1 MKASLFY
8 AIVLV
13 ASAAS
18 PILGE
23 QSLDSIQ
30 KMEESGD
37 TMGARNALARAAQ
50 ASPNSVAAWTAYA
63 EFLDR
68 YGDPGA
74 RAAYEKLLAA
84 LRNGGDSARA
94 AAVAHRVELLTLLA
108 GDRVPGGFVVKSGSP
123 PGTANIPGPLR
134 SFARMAALSP
144 EADLADVLP
153 ALARNVVTNGYQA
166 SHNNESLEQT
176 EFLKLVHRYLSQARE
191 LEKLSGETHTIKIDT
206 CESPAAG
213 ELLRILGFRMRGGCG
228 SEVVLET
235 VNAPRAFLTTDSGFP
250 LNDLEQALRTNHPF
264 TYDFHPTAVPVMF
277 GPDYWSGPKDKE
289 KDATNFIENFISDP
303 SVCRLYLGFSKLD
316 TVTAEALRKVA
327 SLTRLKAYSHVLD
340 FFGGMFE
347 LRDGKAVVPGG
358 QRAAAGWAELAGA
371 SPAHG
376 AAFFDKLMAKDDGWL
391 ASLYDALARIHGPVQ
406 DYLTDPVRMKRFYSA
421 VRGRITSPGPA
432 RPVFRANTD
441 MMLFTT
447 RMRVDPNGKPHIPG
461 SLEVW
466 RNLFLNHPQGK
477 YDGKLTKMATNWKE
491 PDDVLEALFALSRKA
506 VENEPLK
513 IFMAIGDIDRNRATP
528 LSAVTV
534 DRLARDYHT
543 YGSQYPL
550 LSESRSLSESSIV
563 LF

>member
-1 MKASLFY
+1 MNRQASLFY
-8 AIVLV
+8 AIVIV
-13 ASAAS
+13 AFVSS
-18 PILGE
+18 PILGA

-30 KMEESGD
+30 KMEASGD
-37 TMGARNALARAAQ
+37 TMGARAALSGAAQ
-50 ASPNSVAAWTAYA
+50 GNPNSVAAWTAYA

-74 RAAYEKLLAA
+74 RDAYGKLLVA
-84 LRNGGDSARA
+84 LRNGGDPARA
-94 AAVAHRVELLTLLA
+94 ATVARRLALLDLLA
-108 GDRVPGGFVVKSGSP
+108 GDRNAANTDLDAYRAAGGKAVSLGAPPAAKSPASE
-123 PGTANIPGPLR
+123 GTASIPGPLR

-144 EADLADVLP
+144 DADPSDVLP

-176 EFLKLVHRYLSQARE
+176 EYIKLVNRYLTQARE
-191 LEKLSGETHTIKIDT
+191 LEKLSGETRTIKIDT

-250 LNDLEQALRTNHPF
+250 INDLEQALRTNHPF

-277 GPDYWSGPKDKE
+277 GPEYWSGPKDKE
-289 KDATNFIENFISDP
+289 KDSANFIESFISDP
-303 SVCRLYLGFSKLD
+303 SACRLYLGFSKLD
-316 TVTAEALRKVA
+316 AVTGEALRKVA

-347 LRDGKAVVPGG
+347 IRDGKAVVPGG
-358 QRAAAGWAELAGA
+358 QRAAAGWADLAGA
-371 SPAHG
+371 PPDQG

-432 RPVFRANTD
+432 RPVFRSNTD

-447 RMRVDPNGKPHIPG
+447 RLRVDPNGKAHIPG
-461 SLEVW
+461 SMDVW
-466 RNLFLNHPQGK
+466 RNLFTVHPQGK
-477 YDGKLTKMATNWKE
+477 YDVKLTKLAAGWKE
-491 PDDVLEALFALSRKA
+491 PDDVLEALFALSRK
-506 VENEPLK
+506 VC
-513 IFMAIGDIDRNRATP
+513 
-528 LSAVTV
+528 
-534 DRLARDYHT
+534 
-543 YGSQYPL
+543 
-550 LSESRSLSESSIV
+550 
-563 LF
+563 LFYTSD